1 VITIDEV
8 RKRVEHELRGK
19 LPPGVA
25 IDQGTVIKDLGLSSL
40 QISEIVFG
48 LEEDHGVEFDAALA
62 ADARTLGDLLVVANQ
77 AIGEKQAASGG
88 AGAAGASANGSGG
101 RAADARPGPADGA
114 GQPRAAREP
123 ERVGGLG
130 GGR

>member
-1 VITIDEV
+1 MITIDEV

-88 AGAAGASANGSGG
+88 A
-101 RAADARPGPADGA
+101 
-114 GQPRAAREP
+114 REP
-123 ERVGGLG
+123 ARVGGVG